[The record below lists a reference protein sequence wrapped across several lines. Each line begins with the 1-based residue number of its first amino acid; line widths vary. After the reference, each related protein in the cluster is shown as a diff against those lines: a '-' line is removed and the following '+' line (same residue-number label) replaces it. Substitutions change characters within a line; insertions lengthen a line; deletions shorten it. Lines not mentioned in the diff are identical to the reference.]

1 MAALLSAAAAWL
13 TILQP
18 GLRPPWIEMEG
29 TCPTYTGVRFSVS
42 VCADLFQIGHERYQ
56 LALKVSISSAQA
68 LRERPVARLMWML
81 H

>member
-42 VCADLFQIGHERYQ
+42 CADLFQMGTRDT
-56 LALKVSISSAQA
+56 S
-68 LRERPVARLMWML
+68 L